1 MAASQN
7 PLIPAWYDIVWSGIA
22 VLVLALSVIAVVS
35 ISRSSTQLTSRQA
48 LGWTLL
54 VIFVPVIGAFA
65 WFAIGRRSPATSSEC
80 AARPGR
86 RSAGARL
93 PRPLS
98 ETRDRADDRPTLAG
112 HVL

>member
-1 MAASQN
+1 MGMAASQN

-54 VIFVPVIGAFA
+54 VIFVPVIGALA
-65 WFAIGRRSPATSSEC
+65 WFAIGRRSPAASSE
-80 AARPGR
+80 
-86 RSAGARL
+86 
-93 PRPLS
+93 
-98 ETRDRADDRPTLAG
+98 
-112 HVL
+112 